1 MGYSVGKKIELN
13 EDVPSVR
20 LVSLWRCMV
29 GSLVGDFLSG

>member
-1 MGYSVGKKIELN
+1 MGYSVGKKSELN

-29 GSLVGDFLSG
+29 SSLVGDFLLG